1 MRFSSGSSFSR
12 ATGCIAT
19 DPPPGGICSRRCRKP
34 HRRGMNRIAVEPPNV
49 TQDCKAR
56 AVRAP
61 HVPHAPAASPR
72 RAPFRR
78 WLASRPVRVGGACL
92 PPVTSSSSRADVA
105 ESTSRDPVRR
115 CSGLCSGPARCGPVR
130 EGSEMPCSP
139 VSQKQSGK
147 SVRSTRH
154 LRCRDLPPATS
165 ATSPGPTCPNP
176 QAATRSRLAAR
187 ASQCGPGWCS
197 ASDRVQAHWP
207 AERHGLGRIAWRG
220 IKYGL
225 TGIRAGPGP
234 GHLVRGPPPLKS
246 NWVKKESGANRSVT
260 ALIPQC
266 RPAVSRPCWHALLG
280 TGRGCRA
287 GVARIGETIGCL
299 WACPHLDELGA
310 ENAMSG
316 HPIVR

>member
-1 MRFSSGSSFSR
+1 
-12 ATGCIAT
+12 
-19 DPPPGGICSRRCRKP
+19 
-34 HRRGMNRIAVEPPNV
+34 
-49 TQDCKAR
+49 
-56 AVRAP
+56 
-61 HVPHAPAASPR
+61 
-72 RAPFRR
+72 
-78 WLASRPVRVGGACL
+78 
-92 PPVTSSSSRADVA
+92 
-105 ESTSRDPVRR
+105 
-115 CSGLCSGPARCGPVR
+115 
-130 EGSEMPCSP
+130 MPCSP

-187 ASQCGPGWCS
+187 ASQCGPGWCP
-197 ASDRVQAHWP
+197 ASDPVQAHWLGVTE
-207 AERHGLGRIAWRG
+207 AAHGASRAGRG

-225 TGIRAGPGP
+225 TVIRAGPGP
-234 GHLVRGPPPLKS
+234 GHRRRDWPQNFSALLGRDDPSETPTAWASAVAPGVNRTGS
-246 NWVKKESGANRSVT
+246 KKNQVQIEAS
-260 ALIPQC
+260 LIPQC

-287 GVARIGETIGCL
+287 GVARIGETIECL